1 MGKGCTYIVLCRL
14 TVLILV
20 MCLITYTGSSQNL
33 CTANGYDAL
42 RMKWYNF
49 LTGEIGCKPSDAVYR
64 SKIASINSTAQSY
77 LSSMDTTATRTF
89 IWSDLPGNPN
99 GTGVDAR
106 VNDTYT
112 RLLAMATAFRTIGA
126 PLFGNTTL
134 KNNIISA
141 MDWLNSH
148 WYYPKCAQSGN
159 WWHWRIGIP
168 LDYNDLVVL
177 MYSDLSQTQLD
188 NYVETLYG
196 VEDRLFGSG
205 GNGAWRA
212 RNWAISGILN
222 KDSARLYAVRDF
234 MQDIIFPCVKTKGA
248 EGFYEDGSFIAHGK
262 HAYNGGYGSTALGEP
277 ANMIYLFG
285 GSAYDFTKN
294 RDKIIN
300 NACNGLQP
308 FFFRG
313 EMMDMVRGREIS
325 RSYSTSIDAGRLIIG
340 AFAVLAQNAPAADA
354 AKLKSMVKEWVQKD
368 ILNHGANVGSY
379 GNMYVTEL
387 INNIINDISISPRGE
402 PDRMDIFPVM
412 DRAVMARDGYSFGIS
427 MFSSRIE
434 NFECMNRENTKGWYY
449 GAGATYL
456 YFGNQPQYACDYWAT
471 VDPFRIPGVTAEAKK
486 PTYSGRTSDKSWVGG
501 VKLLDK
507 YGVAG
512 MELSLNPTLFGMDL
526 SAKKSWFIFDD
537 EIVALGSNITARD
550 NKVVETT
557 IENRKLNGSAD
568 ELLVVNGKIKSSSL
582 HWTESM
588 KGVSWI
594 CLAGKKADR
603 GVGYYFPW
611 VANVKGIR
619 ERRTGKWTD
628 INTYYNG
635 DSALRSNNYLTLW
648 LDHGNNPTNS
658 SYSYVLLPNRTI
670 SQVSG
675 YAAHPDIQILENSA
689 NIHAVLETKLNIIGS
704 NFWNDG
710 GSTLAVHN
718 KEYLS
723 VDKKASVMVQK
734 TPTELYVAISDPTQ
748 LNSESITLIISE
760 TTKKLLSS
768 DANVNVLQTSP
779 KTILKV
785 NLNDASRQYEGA
797 KGISYSVKLSF

>member
-1 MGKGCTYIVLCRL
+1 MRRLIVL
-14 TVLILV
+14 VILMFIV
-20 MCLITYTGSSQNL
+20 QTGSSEEK
-33 CTANGYDAL
+33 L
-42 RMKWYNF
+42 RADGFETLRKNWYNF
-49 LTGEIGCKPSDAVYR
+49 LTGGTGYNPSDPAYR
-64 SKIASINSTAQSY
+64 YKIVSINATAQSY
-77 LSSMDTTATRTF
+77 WSSMDTTAARTC

-99 GTGVDAR
+99 GTGIDAR

-112 RLLAMATAFRTIGA
+112 RLLAMATAFRTVGA
-126 PLFGNTTL
+126 NLYGNITL

-148 WYYPKCAQSGN
+148 WYYTKCAQSGN

-177 MYSDLSQTQLD
+177 MYSDLSQIQLD
-188 NYVETLYG
+188 NYLGTLYG

-212 RNWAISGILN
+212 RNWAISGILK

-262 HAYNGGYGSTALGEP
+262 HPYNGGYGLTALGEP
-277 ANMIYLFG
+277 VNMIYLFR
-285 GSAYDFTKN
+285 GSVYDFTRN
-294 RDKIIN
+294 RDKVIN

-325 RSYSTSIDAGRLIIG
+325 RSYSTSIDAGRMIIG
-340 AFAVLAQNAPAADA
+340 TFAVLAQNAPAANA

-368 ILNHGANVGSY
+368 ISNHGANVGSY

-387 INNIINDISISPRGE
+387 INSFVNDATVFPRGE

-412 DRAVMARDGYSFGIS
+412 DRAVMARDGYSLGIS

-456 YFGNQPQYACDYWAT
+456 YFGNQSQYVNDYWAT
-471 VDPFRIPGVTAEAKK
+471 VDPFRIPGVTAEANTS
-486 PTYSGRTSDKSWVGG
+486 TYSGKVSDKSWVGG

-526 SAKKSWFIFDD
+526 SAKKSWFMFDD

-557 IENRKLNGSAD
+557 IENRKLNSSAR
-568 ELLVVNGKIKSSSL
+568 EILFVNGKVKPSSL
-582 HWTESM
+582 HWTENM
-588 KGVSWI
+588 KRVNWI
-594 CLAGKKADR
+594 CLTGKKSDP
-603 GVGYYFPW
+603 GIGYLFPGLS
-611 VANVKGIR
+611 NVTGIR
-619 ERRTGKWTD
+619 EKRTGKWTD

-635 DSALRSNNYLTLW
+635 DSVPRSNNYLTLW
-648 LDHGNNPTNS
+648 LNHGMNPTNS
-658 SYSYVLLPNRTI
+658 SYAYVLLPNRTV
-670 SQVSG
+670 SQVSE
-675 YAAHPDIQILENSA
+675 YAAHPDIQILENSE
-689 NIHAVLETKLNIIGS
+689 NIHAVLEKKLNIIGA
-704 NFWNDG
+704 NFWNDRV
-710 GSTLAVHN
+710 SLLKVHN
-718 KEYLS
+718 SDYLS

-734 TPTELYVAISDPTQ
+734 TPTELNVAVSDPTQ
-748 LNSESITLIISE
+748 LNTSSITLTIDE

-768 DANVNVLQTSP
+768 DANVTVLQTSP

-785 NLNDASRQYEGA
+785 DLNDASRQYEGA
-797 KGISYSVKLSF
+797 KGISYSAKFSF